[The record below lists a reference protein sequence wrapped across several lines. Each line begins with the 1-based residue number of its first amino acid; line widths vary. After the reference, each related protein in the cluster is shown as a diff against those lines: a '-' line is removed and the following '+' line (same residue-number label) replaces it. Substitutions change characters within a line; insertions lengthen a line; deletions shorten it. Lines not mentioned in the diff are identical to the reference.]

1 MIPGDPACYRG
12 TDILINKHDLRD
24 PDLAHAVEYK
34 FALTR
39 ELELEVFPIEGNFDF
54 KHLQAVHQHVFQDTY
69 EWAGQVRELDFAK
82 RNKETKLVSRFTP
95 QGDIPKKIEE
105 FNRFIAENNQLKG
118 LPKPEFVKLF
128 TEAHTRLNEIHPFR
142 EGNGRSTRIYLTQLA
157 REAGHE
163 LRIDK
168 IDKDKW
174 NMASHKAMTQF
185 DPKNPAKSHPGSP
198 ALMREVFNEATRPTI
213 EHAFEHEPRSVAV
226 KTYPG
231 LQPYF
236 ERMDNIAEKAR
247 KVGPPDAAE
256 KYISTAKTHVIN
268 KLKIDRI
275 DRQRNEAIE
284 RLVEAR
290 PGVNS
295 EKSSV
300 YGPRDDYQM
309 VAEATREVFEK
320 KGYSPQDVN
329 LSVQKVARQLEV
341 TRTADHTRN
350 QASRQNG
357 LER

>member
-39 ELELEVFPIEGNFDF
+39 ELELEVFPMEGNFDF
-54 KHLQAVHQHVFQDTY
+54 KHLQAIHQHVFQDTY
-69 EWAGQVRELDFAK
+69 EWAGQIREIDFAK
-82 RNKETKLVSRFTP
+82 RDKGTKLVSRFTP
-95 QGDIPKKIEE
+95 LGEIPKKIED

-118 LPKPEFVKLF
+118 LPKPEFIKVF
-128 TEAHTRLNEIHPFR
+128 TEAHSRLNEIHPFR
-142 EGNGRSTRIYLTQLA
+142 EGNGRSTRVYLTQLA
-157 REAGHE
+157 REAGYE

-174 NMASHKAMTQF
+174 NLASHKGMTQF
-185 DPKNPAKSHPGSP
+185 DGKNPDKFYPASP
-198 ALMREVFNEATRPTI
+198 ALMREVLNDATRPTI
-213 EHAFEHEPRSVAV
+213 EHAFKYETRSNAV

-236 ERMDNIAEKAR
+236 ERLDSISEKAM
-247 KVGPPDAAE
+247 KVGPPAAAE
-256 KYISTAKTHVIN
+256 KYISTASDHIVN
-268 KLKIDRI
+268 KLKTDRI
-275 DRQRNEAIE
+275 ERQRNEAIE

-290 PGVNS
+290 PGVTGD
-295 EKSSV
+295 KDTV
-300 YGPRDDYQM
+300 YGPRNDYQN
-309 VAEATREVFEK
+309 VAEATRQVFEK

-329 LSVQKVARQLEV
+329 LSVQKVARQLEI
-341 TRTADHTRN
+341 TRAADQSN
-350 QASRQNG
+350 RQNG